1 MDPLITLTNPSFTA
15 FEEKLLFSKYVMSKK
30 DGFLHQ
36 VKLKETKTNAKN
48 EGLSVKNAL
57 LIYIS
62 FISFKHTHKNNSN
75 RFCLLC

>member
-1 MDPLITLTNPSFTA
+1 MDPLITLRLTNPSFTA
-15 FEEKLLFSKYVMSKK
+15 LKKKLLFSKYVMSKK
-30 DGFLHQ
+30 DSFLHQ
-36 VKLKETKTNAKN
+36 VKLKETKTNGRN

-62 FISFKHTHKNNSN
+62 FKHTHENNSN